1 MRIESGRLGASAE
14 WALGPRPEPL
24 HVSALRAS
32 IPAAFAPPAVI
43 NASPCL
49 PAALRAPLALRTPAS
64 HACCAACG
72 LAVQVSAAPFGNGG
86 GHGAGE
92 ARPRAVVGKH

>member
-1 MRIESGRLGASAE
+1 MRIESGRLSASAG
-14 WALGPRPEPL
+14 WAFGPRHEPL
-24 HVSALRAS
+24 LVSALRAS